1 MTSEL
6 IKQITDDS
14 FTNDVIKSDKPI
26 LIDFWAEWCGP
37 CRMMS
42 AILEEVAS
50 DYEGKLVVGKIN
62 TDENRQTPTQFGI
75 RGIPTMMLFKNG
87 ELVATKVG
95 ATTKS
100 QLISFIEPHL
110 DTN

>member
-6 IKQITDDS
+6 IKQITDES
-14 FTNDVIKSDKPI
+14 FVDDVIKSDKPV

-42 AILEEVAS
+42 SILDEVAA
-50 DYEGKLVVGKIN
+50 DYEGKLVVGKID
-62 TDENRQTPTQFGI
+62 TDENRQTPSQFGI
-75 RGIPTMMLFKNG
+75 RGIPTMMIFKNG

-110 DTN
+110 